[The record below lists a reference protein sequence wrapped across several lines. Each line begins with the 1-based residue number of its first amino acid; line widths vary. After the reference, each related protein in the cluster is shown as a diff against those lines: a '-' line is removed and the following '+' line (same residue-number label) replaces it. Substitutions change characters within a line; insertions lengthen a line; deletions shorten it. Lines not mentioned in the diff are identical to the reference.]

1 MKPITQ
7 EAEIVELVRNHV
19 NLADERLGAEA
30 VACSDDFFAPM
41 QRMLNPQPAQFIPGK
56 YDDNGKWM
64 DGWETGTA
72 RKAAA
77 TTFLYRRP
85 QPDSGSTGA
94 SR

>member
-41 QRMLNPQPAQFIPGK
+41 QRMLNPQPAQFIPNK
-56 YDDNGKWM
+56 YNDNNK
-64 DGWETGTA
+64 
-72 RKAAA
+72 
-77 TTFLYRRP
+77 
-85 QPDSGSTGA
+85 
-94 SR
+94 